1 MIKFRRE
8 VRRRQRSAVRF
19 FGDVGVIL
27 SRVRSRN
34 PTLPVGS
41 LVMIRKFYLRIRC
54 LTLSTDSSSSF
65 ANLMPAPTSG
75 RALLLTFSPVDSRFA
90 PLIVCYSIARKST
103 PLTSRPVLLAGE
115 YLPKRT
121 CLFDVVGRCRQFVLD
136 VRVRVVLHRLAI
148 FQLRFQGIN
157 SVRIDNL
164 K

>member
-65 ANLMPAPTSG
+65 AKLMPAPTSG
-75 RALLLTFSPVDSRFA
+75 RALLLTFLPVDSRFA
-90 PLIVCYSIARKST
+90 PLIICYSIPVTDLIPVCKLSLCNAVRLQAVGVRDCHTAFQHEVRRPSRRRQ
-103 PLTSRPVLLAGE
+103 TSYAASP
-115 YLPKRT
+115 
-121 CLFDVVGRCRQFVLD
+121 DHHH
-136 VRVRVVLHRLAI
+136 RVPC
-148 FQLRFQGIN
+148 
-157 SVRIDNL
+157 
-164 K
+164 